1 MRAERVFGWLGL
13 LGLLGRVRVGSRKI
27 PNRDEA
33 LRRRDAITESREK
46 GQGMRFQ
53 RSTLRSEMLE
63 TIDCKEREES
73 DGSDGGDGE
82 SGEIADV

>member
-1 MRAERVFGWLGL
+1 VVS
-13 LGLLGRVRVGSRKI
+13 VRVGSRKI

-33 LRRRDAITESREK
+33 LRRRDAITESGKK

-53 RSTLRSEMLE
+53 RSALRSEMLE
-63 TIDCKEREES
+63 AIDCREREES
-73 DGSDGGDGE
+73 DGGDGGDGGDDE